1 MSGYDDKTGWT
12 HFTTSKWHRYIRS
25 EIVSRSEIETRF
37 DGAEV
42 EFYWDASDGIHAH
55 CDEAFLW
62 EILSGE
68 PAVFGVRSDPQ
79 EQTEWLSVTDLGAN
93 FVPPRAS
100 STVLASL
107 RRIGMLERTNGKNV
121 PTSKAQGLYE
131 ERPAGETVRFESRPG
146 AIQRRWAFAVLELLS
161 DEDRDR

>member
-1 MSGYDDKTGWT
+1 MSGYDSKTGWT
-12 HFTTSKWHRYIRS
+12 HFTPSKWRRYIRS
-25 EIVSRSEIETRF
+25 AIGSRSEIETLF
-37 DGAEV
+37 DGAKV

-68 PAVFGVRSDPQ
+68 PAIFGVRGDPL

-107 RRIGMLERTNGKNV
+107 RRIGMLERIEGKDV
-121 PTSKAQGLYE
+121 PTSNAQGLYE
-131 ERPAGETVRFESRPG
+131 ERLAGETVRFESRPG
-146 AIQRRWAFAVLELLS
+146 AIQRRWAFAVLQLLRV
-161 DEDRDR
+161 EDRIG